1 MKALVKPRIYGR
13 TKLLNALNNCAVVTG
28 TEIYSSKVVL
38 MEKLAGNCRIQNS
51 HLTSSCKY
59 CFSYFGSKVF
69 KTIVLIIYFLYLNR
83 YVDGEVKSVNTQI
96 GLSGFARSNKN
107 HRKPEHKEIMSTLY
121 RQRILSK
128 TGDAMTTDVS
138 SIDGSQT
145 LDFVPTRD
153 LRSRL
158 NSIAAKKSEKSAD
171 ASFNTCGDVDRTEF
185 TPLLVPQSSRGTCA
199 ENLAMRGESKGIGTA
214 FKGQQT
220 SNSPSS
226 FLNRANNELDL
237 LPTQQIDKNSV
248 GSHCISPDKLN
259 EWTSKST
266 PQLTAEQSCHV
277 VRDQPSKRDVGHLL
291 DEKCYEDFGAGADV
305 VAVQGTQPRPDE
317 TAVVVSFSWCKSLDA
332 IYFRTSEMQR
342 KLKKLE
348 NEMKEHYTN
357 ATNNTPKFDIG
368 YRCAVFADM
377 QWWRAEVIC
386 VDSSPG
392 GSCEVSLVDTGY
404 QLTVEG
410 KNIYPLDPI
419 FDEYP
424 RLIMNCSLVGVYPP
438 GAAGWDN
445 SVSNL

>member
-1 MKALVKPRIYGR
+1 MGVSL
-13 TKLLNALNNCAVVTG
+13 
-28 TEIYSSKVVL
+28 
-38 MEKLAGNCRIQNS
+38 Q
-51 HLTSSCKY
+51 
-59 CFSYFGSKVF
+59 F
-69 KTIVLIIYFLYLNR
+69 
-83 YVDGEVKSVNTQI
+83 
-96 GLSGFARSNKN
+96 GFARMGATTDFVLNKT

-121 RQRILSK
+121 VSRK
-128 TGDAMTTDVS
+128 TS
-138 SIDGSQT
+138 
-145 LDFVPTRD
+145 
-153 LRSRL
+153 
-158 NSIAAKKSEKSAD
+158 
-171 ASFNTCGDVDRTEF
+171 RTED
-185 TPLLVPQSSRGTCA
+185 A
-199 ENLAMRGESKGIGTA
+199 A
-214 FKGQQT
+214 
-220 SNSPSS
+220 
-226 FLNRANNELDL
+226 
-237 LPTQQIDKNSV
+237 
-248 GSHCISPDKLN
+248 
-259 EWTSKST
+259 
-266 PQLTAEQSCHV
+266 HV
-277 VRDQPSKRDVGHLL
+277 VRDQPSKRDVGQLL
-291 DEKCYEDFGAGADV
+291 DGKCYEDFGAGADV

-445 SVSNL
+445 SVSIL